1 MVEMF
6 SVMIHFIS
14 MFNFI
19 KWILKIIVSLLS
31 RRHDEVS
38 DKMICVLRQSSSHV
52 HQFIET
58 SFTKKKKIKD

>member
-1 MVEMF
+1 VNSENNC
-6 SVMIHFIS
+6 FIA
-14 MFNFI
+14 
-19 KWILKIIVSLLS
+19 LQT
-31 RRHDEVS
+31 HDEVS